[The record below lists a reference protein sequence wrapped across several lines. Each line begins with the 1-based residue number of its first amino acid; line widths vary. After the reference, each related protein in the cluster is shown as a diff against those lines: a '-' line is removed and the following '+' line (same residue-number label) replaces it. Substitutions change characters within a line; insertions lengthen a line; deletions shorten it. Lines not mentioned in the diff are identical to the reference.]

1 MKVLC
6 FDTETT
12 NLIKKDLT
20 DVHILQLA
28 WILYDT
34 ETNSCEEND
43 FVLKVPT
50 KIYNSSIHGIT
61 NKISENGYDIA
72 EIIEIFLE
80 DVKKC
85 DLLVAHNLQFDM
97 HMIEIELFRLGLEDE
112 IDMLY
117 SKSYFDTMMKGK
129 TYLKVKKYPKLQE
142 LYTKLFNKNFQNA
155 HNALYDVKAT
165 LQCYLKIK

>member
-34 ETNSCEEND
+34 ETNKQEQND

-61 NKISENGYDIA
+61 NEISENGYDI
-72 EIIEIFLE
+72 
-80 DVKKC
+80 
-85 DLLVAHNLQFDM
+85 
-97 HMIEIELFRLGLEDE
+97 EL
-112 IDMLY
+112 
-117 SKSYFDTMMKGK
+117 
-129 TYLKVKKYPKLQE
+129 KL
-142 LYTKLFNKNFQNA
+142 
-155 HNALYDVKAT
+155 
-165 LQCYLKIK
+165 

>member
-34 ETNSCEEND
+34 ETNSCEQND

-50 KIYNSSIHGIT
+50 KI
-61 NKISENGYDIA
+61 K
-72 EIIEIFLE
+72 
-80 DVKKC
+80 
-85 DLLVAHNLQFDM
+85 Q
-97 HMIEIELFRLGLEDE
+97 
-112 IDMLY
+112 LY
-117 SKSYFDTMMKGK
+117 PWYYKR
-129 TYLKVKKYPKLQE
+129 
-142 LYTKLFNKNFQNA
+142 NF
-155 HNALYDVKAT
+155 
-165 LQCYLKIK
+165 